1 MGAYLMASLAD
12 NFDSILKTKL
22 KAEFV
27 PRLPPLLNKK
37 AKPEE
42 QDKKQLSRAFAG
54 YVLHKH
60 LDLSVVEACASVID
74 DFDDCG
80 VDAIACVD
88 QVLYFVQ
95 VKLKSKAFDQD
106 DALKF
111 RNGIASLL
119 KGNFNQFNS
128 NVQKRLPELEAAF
141 NSCDAIKLIVGYTG
155 DCITEHAKQVFV
167 ALYDEV
173 IDEEPRLD
181 KKVIEF
187 EATQIAETLLDEK
200 ALGTVE
206 VTIPFSK
213 LQLVAEPRPT
223 YFGIVKLHDLV
234 VLHQDKSKALY
245 ERNIRYFLGTKSSN
259 VNQSIQETLR
269 SNKKAFFYLN
279 NGVTALAESI
289 KKKGT
294 AASPRLELKGLSVIN
309 GAQTISSAADYV
321 KKFPYDD
328 IKDARVLLTIIQA
341 GSDSDFGRSV
351 TKARNHQNPVT
362 AGNFAAL
369 DPAQENL
376 RRELDYLG
384 YSYHYRPEAL
394 PTGAEK
400 DPQVITFELA
410 MRSLAMFG
418 IDSHFPFWLKNEP
431 IRFQQI
437 DSPEYASLFSP
448 APMGSILVNKVNCYR
463 FIRDVLAANDAPG
476 GEEGE
481 RLFYRHGVY
490 LIAAVLAKRLT
501 DLVNSPTLVRH
512 EVLNQ
517 LVSAPLDECRHLCWE
532 NAKGYVGT
540 RNGVLAFFRNQGNT
554 VSLLERC
561 MTAVYKLGDSTE
573 LAAVKAQSFVGEKY
587 PKERV
592 FRYLVANCPKI

>member
-1 MGAYLMASLAD
+1 MASLGE
-12 NFDSILKTKL
+12 NFDAILKSKL
-22 KAEFV
+22 KADFV
-27 PRLPPLLNKK
+27 PRLPPLLNKQ
-37 AKPEE
+37 AKPDE

-54 YVLHKH
+54 FVLHKH
-60 LDLSVVEACASVID
+60 LDLSVVEACASVVD

-80 VDAIACVD
+80 IDAIAYVD

-95 VKLKSKAFDQD
+95 VKLKTKAFDQA

-111 RNGIASLL
+111 RNGIALL
-119 KGNFNQFNS
+119 LQGKFQQFNA
-128 NVQKRLPELEAAF
+128 NVQKRALELEAAF
-141 NSCDAIKLIVGYTG
+141 NNCDAIQLIVGYTG
-155 DCITEHAKQVFV
+155 DCVTEHAKQVFV
-167 ALYDEV
+167 ELYEEV
-173 IDEEPRLD
+173 IDDEPRLTKD
-181 KKVIEF
+181 LIEF
-187 EATQIAETLLDEK
+187 EAKQIAEALLNEK
-200 ALGTVE
+200 AMGTVN

-213 LQLVAEPRPT
+213 LQQVSEPRLT
-223 YFGIVKLHDLV
+223 YFGVVNLYDLV
-234 VLHQDKSKALY
+234 ALHKDESKALY

-269 SNKKAFFYLN
+269 SNKKGFFHLN
-279 NGVTALAESI
+279 NGVTALANSI
-289 KKKGT
+289 EKKGT
-294 AASPRLELKGLSVIN
+294 SVSPKLKLKGLSVIN

-321 KKFPYDD
+321 KRFPDDD

-341 GSDSDFGRSV
+341 DSDSDFGRSV

-394 PTGAEK
+394 PVGAEK
-400 DPQVITFELA
+400 NSQIITFELA

-418 IDSHFPFWLKNEP
+418 TDSHFPFWLKNEP

-437 DSPEYASLFSP
+437 DSPEYASLFNP

-476 GEEGE
+476 GEDGE
-481 RLFYRHGVY
+481 RLFYRHGAY

-501 DLVNSPTLVRH
+501 DLVNTPTLVRH
-512 EVLNQ
+512 EVLKQ
-517 LVSAPLDECRHLCWE
+517 LVSLPLDECRHLCWE
-532 NAKGYVGT
+532 SSKSYVGT

-554 VSLLERC
+554 VFLLERC
-561 MTAVYKLGDSTE
+561 MTAVYKLGDRPE
-573 LAAVKAQSFVGEKY
+573 LTAAKAQMTTGEKF

>member
-1 MGAYLMASLAD
+1 MASLAE
-12 NFDSILKTKL
+12 NFDAILKSKL
-22 KAEFV
+22 KADFV
-27 PRLPPLLNKK
+27 PRLPPLLNKQ
-37 AKPEE
+37 AKPDE
-42 QDKKQLSRAFAG
+42 QDRKQLSRAFAG
-54 YVLHKH
+54 FVLHKH
-60 LDLSVVEACASVID
+60 LDLSVVEACASVVD

-80 VDAIACVD
+80 IDAIAYVD
-88 QVLYFVQ
+88 QVLYFAQ
-95 VKLKSKAFDQD
+95 VKLKNKAFDQA

-111 RNGIASLL
+111 RNGIALL
-119 KGNFNQFNS
+119 LQGKFQQFNV
-128 NVQKRLPELEAAF
+128 NVQKRAPELEAAF
-141 NSCDAIKLIVGYTG
+141 NNCDAIRLIVGYTG
-155 DCITEHAKQVFV
+155 DCVTEHAKQVFV

-173 IDEEPRLD
+173 IDDEPRLAKD
-181 KKVIEF
+181 LIEF
-187 EATQIAETLLDEK
+187 EAKQITEALLNEK
-200 ALGTVE
+200 AMGTVN

-213 LQLVAEPRPT
+213 LQQVSEPRLT
-223 YFGIVKLHDLV
+223 YFGVVNLHDLV
-234 VLHQDKSKALY
+234 ALHQNERKALY

-269 SNKKAFFYLN
+269 SNKKGFFHLN
-279 NGVTALAESI
+279 NGVTALANSI
-289 KKKGT
+289 EKKGT
-294 AASPRLELKGLSVIN
+294 NVSPKLKLRGLSVIN

-321 KKFPYDD
+321 KRFPVDD

-341 GSDSDFGRSV
+341 DSDSDFGRSV

-394 PTGAEK
+394 PVGAEK
-400 DPQVITFELA
+400 NSQVITFELA

-418 IDSHFPFWLKNEP
+418 TDSHFPFWLKNEP

-437 DSPEYASLFSP
+437 DSLEYASLFNP
-448 APMGSILVNKVNCYR
+448 APMGSVLVNKVNCYR
-463 FIRDVLAANDAPG
+463 FIRGVLAANDAPG
-476 GEEGE
+476 GEDGE
-481 RLFYRHGVY
+481 RLFYRHGAY

-532 NAKGYVGT
+532 SAKGYVGT

-561 MTAVYKLGDSTE
+561 MTAVYKLGDSPE